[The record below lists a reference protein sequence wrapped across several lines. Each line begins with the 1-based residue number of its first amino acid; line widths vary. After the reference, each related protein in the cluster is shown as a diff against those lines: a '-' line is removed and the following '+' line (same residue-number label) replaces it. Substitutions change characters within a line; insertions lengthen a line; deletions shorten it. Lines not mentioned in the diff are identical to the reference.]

1 MKKTT
6 YNLNDVSGAEAI
18 GKGKVFFKAWREF
31 HEEKEKIQLREY
43 MRIKMKQLIEEAKRK
58 EEEIA
63 GV

>member
-6 YNLNDVSGAEAI
+6 YNLNDVNRAEAI
-18 GKGKVFFKAWREF
+18 GKGKVFLKAWKEF